1 MSLVRHDRRALL
13 GGAVFA
19 ATAPRLTWGQIA
31 WPNRPIKVL
40 VPYAAGGSADNA
52 ARSYTDRLATALGQP
67 IVVENRPG
75 ASGTLAASVLTQA
88 PGDGYTL
95 MVAPTAVMAITPA
108 ARRTPYDPVKDITA
122 LARLAGSLGMLTIT
136 NELGVKTLPDFIKLA
151 RANPGKYAFGSSGVA
166 TITHLTG
173 EILQQ
178 STGIKLQH
186 VPYKSIVEG
195 VGDLL
200 AGRIAMVLDPFILP
214 QVKAGR
220 ATAVA
225 SLNRERNPEFPEV
238 PTTEELGIDIKKL
251 PDTQLVRPVR
261 PEKPAAR
268 DQPTARCGAREDRPR
283 TRTRGQAAGFGP
295 GAFIRALLPLQR
307 ATGRR
312 SRLFHR
318 DAGGAWDKA
327 GELTAV
333 FDRLLLDPRRKLHGR
348 RKNEILQPG
357 GQRLCAMRQRR
368 RHRLHGSIH
377 CRRHCLCQFQC
388 ETRNELRPHA
398 QFGRHG
404 IKVSAHN

>member
-1 MSLVRHDRRALL
+1 MPLIDHHRRALL
-13 GGAVFA
+13 GTALL
-19 ATAPRLTWGQIA
+19 ATTPRLTQAQGA

-88 PGDGYTL
+88 PSDGYTL

-108 ARRTPYDPVKDITA
+108 ARKTPYDPIRDITA
-122 LARLAGSLGMLTIT
+122 LARLAGSLGMLTIS

-195 VGDLL
+195 VGDLM

-225 SLNRERNPEFPEV
+225 SLNRERNPEFPDV
-238 PTTEELGIDIKKL
+238 PTTEELGIDMKNFQTRSWFGLFGPKNLPREVSQRLDGALDRIAREPDLKAKL
-251 PDTQLVRPVR
+251 QGLGLAPSFAPASQFSAQLV
-261 PEKPAAR
+261 
-268 DQPTARCGAREDRPR
+268 DDL
-283 TRTRGQAAGFGP
+283 
-295 GAFIRALLPLQR
+295 AFFTVML
-307 ATGRR
+307 
-312 SRLFHR
+312 
-318 DAGGAWDKA
+318 
-327 GELTAV
+327 GEL
-333 FDRLLLDPRRKLHGR
+333 
-348 RKNEILQPG
+348 
-357 GQRLCAMRQRR
+357 
-368 RHRLHGSIH
+368 
-377 CRRHCLCQFQC
+377 
-388 ETRNELRPHA
+388 
-398 QFGRHG
+398 G
-404 IKVSAHN
+404 IKLEN